1 MPSLI
6 CKAMGLIFSL
16 TLVHAFALAQHT
28 ALYKTGYSSYIAASD
43 LDTGKLFRKAKKRIH
58 QPDTA
63 HKPALAIKRSAIIPG
78 WGQLYNHN
86 WWKIPVIYTTL
97 GLFGQSVVVNQR
109 SYQQYLEVYRLIK
122 DRKRTRPPV
131 GDPVRTLYDKN
142 SRADLSY
149 IDAIQSNYQRNM
161 QLSILGFVGFWGVQV
176 IDAYIDAKFIHS
188 YTIDR
193 NLSINITPGIA
204 TTGNTYTA
212 GNVPAVM
219 PVMKLL
225 VSM

>member
-6 CKAMGLIFSL
+6 CKAAGLTFLLGII
-16 TLVHAFALAQHT
+16 HAIAFAQGA
-28 ALYKTGYSSYIAASD
+28 ALIKTSQSSYIVAFGI
-43 LDTGKLFRKAKKRIH
+43 DTGKLFKKTNKHIH
-58 QPDTA
+58 RPDTA
-63 HKPALAIKRSAIIPG
+63 HKPAIAIKRSAIIPG
-78 WGQLYNHN
+78 WGQLYNHA

-109 SYQQYLEVYRLIK
+109 SYKQYLEVYKLIK
-122 DRKRTRPPV
+122 DLKRTRPPI

-142 SRADLSY
+142 SRSDLSY

-161 QLSILGFVGFWGVQV
+161 QLSILGLVGFWGVQV

-193 NLSINITPGIA
+193 NLSVNITPGIA
-204 TTGNTYTA
+204 TTATYTA